1 MTTGKTI
8 TLIIWTFVGKVMSLL
23 FDMQSRF
30 VIAFLQ
36 RSKHLIVSGLQ
47 SLSIVIYIYIYM
59 CNRILFCHKKEK
71 ISPFVVVWMDL
82 VYIMLSEINQ
92 TEKDKYNLI
101 SVISGI
107 LKNNN
112 KQTLKNI
119 DTKKA
124 HTQKSSS

>member
-1 MTTGKTI
+1 
-8 TLIIWTFVGKVMSLL
+8 
-23 FDMQSRF
+23 
-30 VIAFLQ
+30 
-36 RSKHLIVSGLQ
+36 
-47 SLSIVIYIYIYM
+47 M

-71 ISPFVVVWMDL
+71 NLPFVIAWMDL

>member
-1 MTTGKTI
+1 
-8 TLIIWTFVGKVMSLL
+8 
-23 FDMQSRF
+23 
-30 VIAFLQ
+30 
-36 RSKHLIVSGLQ
+36 
-47 SLSIVIYIYIYM
+47 
-59 CNRILFCHKKEK
+59 
-71 ISPFVVVWMDL
+71 MDL
-82 VYIMLSEINQ
+82 VYIMLIEINQ